1 MSAGF
6 LSQPA
11 DGFAVHL
18 RQPRRLPN
26 AASFIE
32 VFQDRQTGLGS
43 KLRPEQ
49 AGATAFAEA
58 FSAGFATE
66 QSSAIPAVVGTNI
79 KIAGVAFA
87 VKTADGIQTTE
98 A

>member
-32 VFQDRQTGLGS
+32 VFQDRQAQLS
-43 KLRPEQ
+43 
-49 AGATAFAEA
+49 
-58 FSAGFATE
+58 
-66 QSSAIPAVVGTNI
+66 
-79 KIAGVAFA
+79 
-87 VKTADGIQTTE
+87 
-98 A
+98 